1 MPSQIVERLARIA
14 NTPAYK
20 IPVRVATTAN
30 LASLSTLL
38 TVDGVT
44 LVADD
49 RVLVKDQTNTIA
61 NGIYVASTSD
71 WTRASDANELRDLV
85 NGSMVLVT
93 NGSTWALTEFRLSAT
108 NPVTPGT
115 TALTWEEI
123 SSEQSGSAA
132 TSAAAA
138 AASASAAASSESAAA
153 ASAAAA
159 LVSENAAELAETN
172 AETAEAA
179 AEAAE
184 AAAEAA
190 AISTVENLTG
200 TSTTAITIG
209 TGSKGPF
216 TTQADKN
223 FAVGRHLLFTSNANP
238 TTHRMSGIVTAYS
251 GTSLTVDVETFAGSG
266 SRSDWTIR
274 VDGEQGPEG
283 GGAPDDASY
292 VTLAT
297 ATGLSSERVLT
308 AGTGVLLTDAGAG
321 STITVGLAN
330 MAQATV
336 KGRAAGAG
344 TGAPSDLAAASIG
357 AGKQSIWVPAAAMTP
372 RTTNGAVVALG
383 ETTTNKVMRLSLNFD
398 ATTQEF
404 AQFTIAAPKSWNE
417 GTVTFQVYWSHLT
430 TTVNFGVVWELQGLA
445 LSNDDNLEAAFGTA
459 VEVADTG
466 GTHDDI
472 YISAESAAVTIAG
485 TPAEGDLL
493 QFQIARDPANGSDTM
508 AIDAG
513 LLGVMLFYTTTANTD
528 D

>member
-1 MPSQIVERLARIA
+1 MPSTVVERLARIA
-14 NTPAYK
+14 NSPAIK
-20 IPVRVATTAN
+20 VPCRVATTAN

-38 TVDGVT
+38 TIDGVT
-44 LVADD
+44 LAADD
-49 RVLVKDQTNTIA
+49 RVLVKDQSNSIA

-115 TALTWEEI
+115 TAQTWEEI

-153 ASAAAA
+153 ASAASA

-297 ATGLSSERVLT
+297 NTGLSSERVLT
-308 AGTGVLLTDAGAG
+308 AGTGVSLTDAGAG
-321 STITVGLAN
+321 STITVALAS
-330 MAQATV
+330 MAEGTV

-344 TGAPSDLAAASIG
+344 TGAPSDLAASTIG
-357 AGKQSIWVPAAAMTP
+357 AGKQTIYIPASAMRP
-372 RTTNGAVVALG
+372 KVANGAEFGSATGGGLEYRILKYDPTTE
-383 ETTTNKVMRLSLNFD
+383 ETVWF
-398 ATTQEF
+398 EF
-404 AQFTIAAPKSWNE
+404 AAPKSWNE
-417 GTVTFQVYWSHLT
+417 STITFQVYWSHGST
-430 TTVNFGVVWELQGLA
+430 TTNFGVVWALQA
-445 LSNDDNLEAAFGTA
+445 AAMSNDDSLGATLGT
-459 VEVADTG
+459 EVTVVDTG
-466 GTHDDI
+466 GTNRDL
-472 YISAESAAVTIAG
+472 YISPESSALTIGG
-485 TPAEGDLL
+485 TPAEGDLCFFSL
-493 QFQIARDPANGSDTM
+493 KRKVGDASDTM
-508 AIDAG
+508 AIDADLVG
-513 LLGVMLFYTTTANTD
+513 IKILYTTSANTD